1 MHRDSVLRVLSAHW
15 KQIAED
21 YGVRRLAVFG
31 SVARGDATSG
41 SEGARAVPLP
51 ESMMP
56 PGS

>member
-21 YGVRRLAVFG
+21 YGVRRMAVFG
-31 SVARGDATSG
+31 SVARGDATRG

-51 ESMMP
+51 EFMVLPES
-56 PGS
+56 